1 MRAVVQRVGRASVE
15 VEGGVCGSVESGLLV
30 YLGVGCDDSEADTV
44 YLADKIRHLRIFR
57 DEADRMN
64 LDVVQASGD
73 VLVVSAFT
81 VQADARKG
89 RRPSFETAAPQDRA
103 VVLYELFCDALERTG
118 VRVERGS
125 FGDMM
130 NVQSVNAGPICILL
144 DSQRAF

>member
-1 MRAVVQRVGRASVE
+1 MRAVVQRVGRAAVE

-30 YLGVGCDDSEADTV
+30 YLGVGCDDGEADTT

-64 LDVVQASGD
+64 LDVVQACGE

-89 RRPSFETAAPQDRA
+89 RRPSLEAAAPK
-103 VVLYELFCDALERTG
+103 TG
-118 VRVERGS
+118 RPFSTSS
-125 FGDMM
+125 FATPSHAPGCKW
-130 NVQSVNAGPICILL
+130 SGARL
-144 DSQRAF
+144 AT